1 MNKFDD
7 DMKEEPIPPRRI
19 TKRKTITNKMIFDEL
34 VTMEDRMLKEQNEL
48 VEYTHDISKALEILN
63 DNMAATMLNSK
74 EIIDMLKKLVD
85 DNKRDHQGDY
95 I

>member
-1 MNKFDD
+1 MNK
-7 DMKEEPIPPRRI
+7 KLEEFKGK
-19 TKRKTITNKMIFDEL
+19 KRKTVTNHMIYEEL
-34 VTMEDRMLKEQNEL
+34 LTMEDRMIKEQNEL

-63 DNMAATMLNSK
+63 DNMAATMLNTK
-74 EIIDMLKKLVD
+74 ETIDMLKKLVD